1 MWRSVNYETCGRG
14 HKKMSIP
21 CQDKTISYNNN
32 NVNIIALADGAGSA
46 KFSHYGAEVVLEA
59 VSKFISNNFDLL
71 INNPNGVQ
79 VKQDILTHLI
89 EKLNRK
95 SQELCCDMKDL
106 ASTLLL
112 VAIKENSFLI
122 CHVGDG
128 IIGYLKEDEL
138 KVASKPENGE
148 FVNTTTF
155 VTSKNA
161 VMAMKLFK
169 GKLDNING
177 FVLMSDGTAE
187 SFYSKKDSKLAPIL
201 VKIMHKNAILE
212 PNIIFENIKESFDN
226 IVVNNTFDDCSI
238 AIISRSAGIL
248 YDYKDM
254 DIDQKCNLL
263 DIEFGSYSYKKR
275 INRYD
280 DIINFLESPKTLDQI
295 SRELYLKKKY
305 MKKYV
310 NKLTYI
316 GVIVKEG
323 NKYKKV

>member
-1 MWRSVNYETCGRG
+1 
-14 HKKMSIP
+14 MSIP

-169 GKLDNING
+169 GK
-177 FVLMSDGTAE
+177 
-187 SFYSKKDSKLAPIL
+187 
-201 VKIMHKNAILE
+201 
-212 PNIIFENIKESFDN
+212 
-226 IVVNNTFDDCSI
+226 
-238 AIISRSAGIL
+238 
-248 YDYKDM
+248 
-254 DIDQKCNLL
+254 
-263 DIEFGSYSYKKR
+263 
-275 INRYD
+275 
-280 DIINFLESPKTLDQI
+280 
-295 SRELYLKKKY
+295 
-305 MKKYV
+305 
-310 NKLTYI
+310 
-316 GVIVKEG
+316 
-323 NKYKKV
+323 